1 VAADWTLVWVS
12 RELEILLGSEDP
24 TALGIGSHLAQAQ
37 LRDIWRSAITE
48 ATELEQFQRQ
58 LPMMIADTPGG
69 REALKQMLPDV
80 AHSWLEGMSPADVP
94 ALWTSA
100 IEFVQGDLPPVRV
113 RVVDIRLGTER
124 ERLGVLRV
132 YGSDL
137 PAHVL
142 ALVGRGEERLF
153 ERMARIFSPAQREA
167 AILFADLEAS
177 GALARQMGDAAY
189 FELIRELTTRVDEL
203 VIDRGGIVG
212 KHAGDGVTAFFV
224 SDDFSSPSEAAS
236 AAIRTAMSI
245 RGVAAELGSERSA
258 GPDAQPLT
266 VNVGLH
272 WGERL
277 FMGQVVTGGRIEV
290 TALGDEVNEAARL
303 EQSATQGAVLTS
315 ENLLDQLTD
324 DDAAALGMRLS
335 DLSYGSLSDR
345 EGLSEKA
352 LRDAG
357 GIVVTDIG
365 ASLL

>member
-1 VAADWTLVWVS
+1 
-12 RELEILLGSEDP
+12 
-24 TALGIGSHLAQAQ
+24 
-37 LRDIWRSAITE
+37 
-48 ATELEQFQRQ
+48 
-58 LPMMIADTPGG
+58 MIADTPGG
-69 REALKQMLPDV
+69 REALKRMLPEV
-80 AHSWLEGMSPADVP
+80 AHPWLESMSPATVP

-113 RVVDIRLGTER
+113 RVVDVRLGTER

-153 ERMARIFSPAQREA
+153 ERMVRIFSPDQRRA

-177 GALARQMGDAAY
+177 GELARRMGDAAY
-189 FELIRELTTRVDEL
+189 FDLIRELTTRVDEL

-224 SDDFSSPSEAAS
+224 ADDFPSPSTAAS
-236 AAIRTAMSI
+236 AAIEAATSI
-245 RGVAAELGSERSA
+245 RELAIDVGVERSA
-258 GPDAQPLT
+258 ALGDQPLT

-315 ENLLDQLTD
+315 KSLLERLTD
-324 DDAAALGMRLS
+324 DDADALGVKLS
-335 DLSYGSLSDR
+335 NLSFGPLSDR
-345 EGLSEKA
+345 EGLAEKA

-357 GIVVTDIG
+357 GIVVADI
-365 ASLL
+365 AAAR